1 MNGKICWGVVL
12 MTVGWAWPA
21 AIVGSL
27 FLNPVVWLG
36 LFGLWLYRSG
46 RGAPAPIPTISANP
60 TSPESA
66 TTALTALAEL
76 RGSGHLTEAE
86 FSDAKSAI
94 LGGLT
99 HPSEEAGQLA
109 DGALA
114 APGKQ
119 SRWSYYSRGSGS
131 R

>member
-1 MNGKICWGVVL
+1 MQSVRL
-12 MTVGWAWPA
+12 WAHARVQAIDLKTEPIGAGRLWPLRRQ
-21 AIVGSL
+21 VQ
-27 FLNPVVWLG
+27 PH
-36 LFGLWLYRSG
+36 R

-76 RGSGHLTEAE
+76 RDSGHLTEAE

-99 HPSEEAGQLA
+99 HPSEETGLLA
-109 DGALA
+109 DGAIA
-114 APGKQ
+114 APLKQ
-119 SRWSYYSRGSGS
+119 SRWSYYSRGGGS